1 MTTVPS
7 PAEDTAMRMWEF
19 PEENPE
25 PPARWGKYVPGE
37 PQLRA
42 AAFGTLVG
50 LLVAVLMGAAYA
62 AQPGASLW
70 ALNKTIFPTHSQD
83 IAVRAVVSDLKNAQ
97 DILGNNKQPS
107 PDQLTQARSSLNE
120 AKQGLEFVSDSD
132 ERTSLQNLYLQLN
145 QQLRQY
151 TPEQAQQLPCAAGA
165 PRSQYRHKSGR
176 QHRARGTCVVTTAQL
191 GYATAAS
198 APAPAAESYL
208 VPPPAGIPVDPVPD
222 WPAPV
227 APPLTPNLLDLG
239 VMTHRGPCCTDT
251 TSWIGSTGGYPDS
264 TGTDTTSWASTG
276 GAMTAGGTTGG
287 AMTAGV
293 TTGMATTGRDTTATA
308 AIATAAMSGGRS
320 TTTTPRPGVV

>member
-1 MTTVPS
+1 
-7 PAEDTAMRMWEF
+7 MRMWEF

-70 ALNKTIFPTHSQD
+70 ALNKAVFPAHSQD

-151 TPEQAQQLPCAAGA
+151 TPSRPNSCPRCRRPQESTPTQIWPPTSGPRHLRRHHRPVGGTPPRLA
-165 PRSQYRHKSGR
+165 PRHQSPTLPLRP
-176 QHRARGTCVVTTAQL
+176 RASR
-191 GYATAAS
+191 S
-198 APAPAAESYL
+198 
-208 VPPPAGIPVDPVPD
+208 I
-222 WPAPV
+222 
-227 APPLTPNLLDLG
+227 
-239 VMTHRGPCCTDT
+239 R
-251 TSWIGSTGGYPDS
+251 YP
-264 TGTDTTSWASTG
+264 
-276 GAMTAGGTTGG
+276 
-287 AMTAGV
+287 
-293 TTGMATTGRDTTATA
+293 TGRHLL
-308 AIATAAMSGGRS
+308 R
-320 TTTTPRPGVV
+320 RL

>member
-70 ALNKTIFPTHSQD
+70 ALNKAVFPAHSQD

-151 TPEQAQQLPCAAGA
+151 TPEQAQQLPALPAPQESTPTQIWPPTSGPRHLRRHHRPVGGTPPRLA
-165 PRSQYRHKSGR
+165 PRHQSPTLPLRP
-176 QHRARGTCVVTTAQL
+176 RASR
-191 GYATAAS
+191 S
-198 APAPAAESYL
+198 
-208 VPPPAGIPVDPVPD
+208 I
-222 WPAPV
+222 
-227 APPLTPNLLDLG
+227 
-239 VMTHRGPCCTDT
+239 R
-251 TSWIGSTGGYPDS
+251 YP
-264 TGTDTTSWASTG
+264 
-276 GAMTAGGTTGG
+276 
-287 AMTAGV
+287 
-293 TTGMATTGRDTTATA
+293 TGRHLL
-308 AIATAAMSGGRS
+308 R
-320 TTTTPRPGVV
+320 RL

>member
-1 MTTVPS
+1 
-7 PAEDTAMRMWEF
+7 MRMWEF

-151 TPEQAQQLPCAAGA
+151 TPEQAQQLPALPAPPGVNTDTNLAANIGPAA
-165 PRSQYRHKSGR
+165 PASSPPPSW
-176 QHRARGTCVVTTAQL
+176 

-239 VMTHRGPCCTDT
+239 GYDP
-251 TSWIGSTGGYPDS
+251 SW
-264 TGTDTTSWASTG
+264 
-276 GAMTAGGTTGG
+276 
-287 AMTAGV
+287 
-293 TTGMATTGRDTTATA
+293 
-308 AIATAAMSGGRS
+308 
-320 TTTTPRPGVV
+320 

>member
-1 MTTVPS
+1 
-7 PAEDTAMRMWEF
+7 MRMWEF

-70 ALNKTIFPTHSQD
+70 ALNKTVFPAHSQD

-151 TPEQAQQLPCAAGA
+151 TPNRPNSCPRCRR
-165 PRSQYRHKSGR
+165 PRSQHRHKSGR
-176 QHRARGTCVVTTAQL
+176 QRRARGTCVVTTAQL
-191 GYATAAS
+191 G
-198 APAPAAESYL
+198 
-208 VPPPAGIPVDPVPD
+208 IR
-222 WPAPV
+222 
-227 APPLTPNLLDLG
+227 
-239 VMTHRGPCCTDT
+239 HRG
-251 TSWIGSTGGYPDS
+251 
-264 TGTDTTSWASTG
+264 
-276 GAMTAGGTTGG
+276 
-287 AMTAGV
+287 
-293 TTGMATTGRDTTATA
+293 
-308 AIATAAMSGGRS
+308 
-320 TTTTPRPGVV
+320 